1 MLKKI
6 LRWLIIGGTLFFVIA
21 TLKHHW
27 ENVTSVRIE
36 PRGWWYLSGAL
47 VVTSIAHI
55 WSAWVWTW
63 ILKSFRQPMRTS
75 IAIGIYLVTNLGK
88 YLPGNVGHFYARI
101 VAVNKIGTDWATASL
116 SVLLEPLLM
125 AAAAL
130 SIASIAGSLGWM
142 KTTSGIWLNILILI
156 AILVGIQPRILNIP
170 IRFLNRAKKLD
181 REPVY
186 VENYPIVP
194 LLGEIGFVLLR
205 GGGFILV
212 WMALQTAEPSQIFP
226 LLGAFSFAWLLGLIV
241 PGAPGGLGVFEATA
255 IALLDSQ
262 RFSPGTVLVTVAL
275 YRFIS
280 VLAEI
285 VGAALGTRLWRERSG

>member
-1 MLKKI
+1 M
-6 LRWLIIGGTLFFVIA
+6 IGGTLFFVLA

-27 ENVTSVRIE
+27 ENVISVRIE

-47 VVTSIAHI
+47 FVTSIAHI
-55 WSAWVWTW
+55 WSALVWTW

-101 VAVNKIGTDWATASL
+101 VAIHKAGTDRAIASL

-142 KTTSGIWLNILILI
+142 KATSGIWLNFLILS
-156 AILVGIQPRILNIP
+156 AILLGIQPRILNIP
-170 IRFLNRAKKLD
+170 IRFLNRQKKID

-186 VENYPIVP
+186 LENYPIVP

-205 GGGFILV
+205 GSGFILV
-212 WMALQTAEPSQIFP
+212 WMALQTPSASQIFP

-275 YRFIS
+275 YRLIS
-280 VLAEI
+280 ILAEI
-285 VGAALGTRLWRERSG
+285 IGAGLGMGLWKDRSG